1 MQPPSKSRMF
11 KANLSSKKP
20 TVALPHPPNQ
30 EESKLDNLTHEDPD
44 DDNWTVMTKEGELIP
59 VLFH

>member
-1 MQPPSKSRMF
+1 MF